1 MRVSFTQL
9 ATWMKADEGEH
20 LEFKE
25 AKNRFDFEKLVQYC
39 VALANERGG
48 YMILGVTDKKPRR
61 VVGTQAFENLERT
74 KVGLLERLNLR
85 VTVDAL
91 SHPDGRVLVF
101 SVPSRPIAM
110 PIQYKGAYWMRGGE
124 DLVPMTPDVLKRIFE
139 EAEPDF
145 SARICPNAT
154 LDDLDATAIDAFRA
168 KWREYTNNTALDH
181 LSHEQLLKDAE
192 LMTDAGLTYAA
203 LILFGTYKALG
214 QLLNQAEVIFEY
226 RSKESSISHQQHEEY
241 RQGFFLFHDALWRNK
256 FYNIL

>member
-1 MRVSFTQL
+1 MRVSLTQL
-9 ATWMKADEGEH
+9 AVWMKADEGEH

-101 SVPSRPIAM
+101 SVNIGKVFFCFMTHCGAISICAM
-110 PIQYKGAYWMRGGE
+110 TSIISLMVFLPGTFR
-124 DLVPMTPDVLKRIFE
+124 LLTKRRFE
-139 EAEPDF
+139 KQC
-145 SARICPNAT
+145 SM
-154 LDDLDATAIDAFRA
+154 
-168 KWREYTNNTALDH
+168 
-181 LSHEQLLKDAE
+181 Q
-192 LMTDAGLTYAA
+192 
-203 LILFGTYKALG
+203 
-214 QLLNQAEVIFEY
+214 
-226 RSKESSISHQQHEEY
+226 
-241 RQGFFLFHDALWRNK
+241 
-256 FYNIL
+256 